1 MSRYIGETV
10 TTNESGGLPRGFTWR
25 RRFYRVNELLDQW
38 REAGGWWSQQP
49 ERRHFRVI
57 AASATTGSGIYELCR
72 VSNNWLLNR
81 VLD

>member
-10 TTNESGGLPRGFTWR
+10 TTNESGGLPQTFTWR
-25 RRFYRVNELLDQW
+25 RRFYRVSGLLDQW
-38 REAGGWWSQQP
+38 REGGWWCQQP

-57 AASATTGSGIYELCR
+57 AASPTAGSGIYELCR
-72 VSNNWLLNR
+72 VSDNWLLDR